1 MNMTRPPHFVPIQ
14 RPAAVFSALRAAR
27 AGAGLAIALA
37 ALLVLGAP
45 HPAHAVRIKDIA
57 SFSGVRDNQLVGYG
71 LVVGLGGTGDSKDAF
86 TSDAL
91 SNMMER
97 MGVALDPSG
106 LRARNVASVMV
117 TANLPVSSKA
127 GSSIDVTISSIG
139 SATSLQGGVLLQT
152 PLKGIDGKVYA
163 LAQGALILGGFS
175 VQGAAARTQ
184 KNVTTVASI
193 PGGAIVE
200 REVPFSF
207 NTQSELTLHMQVADF
222 STTQQVVERLNQSLG
237 GNFASAPDIS
247 TVKIQV
253 PGPYQGNLVPLLAS
267 VENLEVTPESRAK
280 VVVDEKTGTIVI
292 GRDVR
297 VARVAVAHGN
307 LQVTVQES
315 TQVSQPGPF
324 SQGQTVATPVTDV
337 NTREENRSLNMVEG
351 ATLQE
356 LVDGLNAIGA
366 SPRDLISILK
376 NLKASGA
383 LYADLEVI

>member
-1 MNMTRPPHFVPIQ
+1 MIMTRPL
-14 RPAAVFSALRAAR
+14 RPARVSSFLHRFVLPLAVAAVVL
-27 AGAGLAIALA
+27 GLA
-37 ALLVLGAP
+37 AP
-45 HPAHAVRIKDIA
+45 RPAEAVRIKDIA

-71 LVVGLGGTGDSKDAF
+71 LVIGLGGTGDSRDAF

-97 MGVALDPSG
+97 MGVALDPSK
-106 LRARNVASVMV
+106 LKARNVASVMV
-117 TANLPVSSKA
+117 TANLPVSAKA

-163 LAQGALILGGFS
+163 LAQGALILGGYTAD
-175 VQGAAARTQ
+175 GAAARTQ
-184 KNVTTVASI
+184 KNTTTVGSI
-193 PGGAIVE
+193 PGGATVE

-207 NTQSELTLHMQVADF
+207 NTQSELTLHMQIADF

-237 GNFASAPDIS
+237 GNYASAPDIS
-247 TVKIQV
+247 TITIQV

-267 VENLEVTPESRAK
+267 VENLEVTPETRAK

-307 LQVTVQES
+307 LHVTVQES

-324 SQGQTVATPVTDV
+324 SQGQTVASPVTDI
-337 NTREENRSLNMVEG
+337 NTREENRNLNIVEG

-356 LVDGLNAIGA
+356 LVDGLNSIGA

-383 LYADLEVI
+383 MFADLEVI

>member
-1 MNMTRPPHFVPIQ
+1 MIMTRPL
-14 RPAAVFSALRAAR
+14 RPARVSSFLHRFVLPLAVAAVVL
-27 AGAGLAIALA
+27 GLA
-37 ALLVLGAP
+37 AP
-45 HPAHAVRIKDIA
+45 RPAEAVRIKDIA

-71 LVVGLGGTGDSKDAF
+71 LVIGLGGTGDTRDAF

-97 MGVALDPSG
+97 MGVALDPSK
-106 LRARNVASVMV
+106 LKARNVASVMV
-117 TANLPVSSKA
+117 TANLPVSAKA

-163 LAQGALILGGFS
+163 LAQGALILGGYTAD
-175 VQGAAARTQ
+175 GAAARTQ
-184 KNVTTVASI
+184 KNTTTVGSI
-193 PGGAIVE
+193 PGGATVE

-207 NTQSELTLHMQVADF
+207 NTQSELTLHMQIADF

-237 GNFASAPDIS
+237 GNYASAPDIS
-247 TVKIQV
+247 TITIQV

-267 VENLEVTPESRAK
+267 VENLEVTPETRAK

-324 SQGQTVATPVTDV
+324 SQGQTVARAVTDI
-337 NTREENRSLNMVEG
+337 NTREENRNLNIVEG

-356 LVDGLNAIGA
+356 LVDGLNSIGA

-383 LYADLEVI
+383 MFADLEVI

>member
-1 MNMTRPPHFVPIQ
+1 MIMTRPL
-14 RPAAVFSALRAAR
+14 RPARVSSFLHRFVLPLAVAAVVL
-27 AGAGLAIALA
+27 GLA
-37 ALLVLGAP
+37 AP
-45 HPAHAVRIKDIA
+45 RPAEAVRIKDIA

-71 LVVGLGGTGDSKDAF
+71 LVIGLGGTGDSRDAF

-97 MGVALDPSG
+97 MGVALDPSK
-106 LRARNVASVMV
+106 LKARNVASVMV
-117 TANLPVSSKA
+117 TANLPVSAKA

-163 LAQGALILGGFS
+163 LAQGALILGGYTAD
-175 VQGAAARTQ
+175 GAAARTQ
-184 KNVTTVASI
+184 KNTTTVGSI
-193 PGGAIVE
+193 PGGATVE

-207 NTQSELTLHMQVADF
+207 NTQSELTLHMQIADF

-237 GNFASAPDIS
+237 GNYASAPDIS
-247 TVKIQV
+247 TITIQV

-267 VENLEVTPESRAK
+267 VENLEVTPETRAR

-324 SQGQTVATPVTDV
+324 SQGQTVASPVTDI
-337 NTREENRSLNMVEG
+337 NTREENRNLNIVEG

-356 LVDGLNAIGA
+356 LVDGLNSIGA

-383 LYADLEVI
+383 MFADLEVI

>member
-1 MNMTRPPHFVPIQ
+1 MNMTRHLHSIPP
-14 RPAAVFSALRAAR
+14 RLSAAVSTRPRAVP
-27 AGAGLAIALA
+27 AGAGFALVLSV
-37 ALLVLGAP
+37 LLVLGAP
-45 HPAHAVRIKDIA
+45 RPADAVRIKDIA

-97 MGVALDPSG
+97 MGVAIDPSS

-163 LAQGALILGGFS
+163 LAQGAIILGGFS

-237 GNFASAPDIS
+237 GNYASAPDIS

-292 GRDVR
+292 GRDVK

-324 SQGQTVATPVTDV
+324 SQGQTVASPVTDV
-337 NTREENRSLNMVEG
+337 STREENRSLNLVEG